1 MPRPAHLVL
10 PLLALLATGD
20 AEAQLA
26 PPAAAGHAPCVLRA
40 ELRGTVTR
48 ASADHLEDAIAAAGA
63 QGCEAVLV
71 AVDTPGGMLEPTR
84 RIVGTFLDA
93 PIPIVAYVSPTAARA
108 GSAGAFVVLAAHV
121 AAMAPGASIGAAHP
135 VMMPGGGQVDEEL
148 ARKIEND
155 VAALARGIADQ
166 RSRNVD
172 WAEDAVRES
181 ASATA
186 SEALELRVIDVIA
199 GSEPELLGALHGRV
213 VRLASGREVE
223 LHTEGAVVRVQP
235 MTIQQWGLAK
245 LGDPNVAYALLVIG
259 MLAIFFELFTPG
271 LGAPAVVGAFCLV
284 LAAIGLDL
292 LPVQIGAVLL
302 ITAGMAL
309 FVAELFAASYGL
321 FALGGLAC
329 SLAGAA
335 LLIDRSSPELFADAS
350 VRLSWGVVLPLAVLM
365 ALAAVGLG
373 VLAAR
378 RRGQGSTTGVE
389 GMLGELG
396 STLTGVDP
404 AGGTVRV
411 HGERWR
417 AVSDEPLAPETH
429 VRVIDVRG
437 LTLRVT
443 RSDEPHGGVT

>member
-1 MPRPAHLVL
+1 MRPPVL
-10 PLLALLATGD
+10 ALALLALLASGD
-20 AEAQLA
+20 AAAQRDVA
-26 PPAAAGHAPCVLRA
+26 TPTGGARCVIRA
-40 ELRGTVTR
+40 ELRGTVTS
-48 ASADHLEDAIAAAGA
+48 AAADHLEDAIEAARM
-63 QGCEAVLV
+63 QRCEALLV

-84 RIVGTFLDA
+84 RIVSTFLDA
-93 PIPIVAYVSPTAARA
+93 PVPIVAYVSPTAARA
-108 GSAGAFVVLAAHV
+108 GSAGAFVVLSAHV

-135 VMMPGGGQVDEEL
+135 VMMPGGGEVDEEV

-166 RSRNVD
+166 RSRNIE
-172 WAEDAVRES
+172 WAEAAVRES

-186 SEALELRVIDVIA
+186 SEALELRVVDVVA
-199 GSEPELLGALHGRV
+199 GSEDDLLAALDGRAVQLAEAEVVLRTRGAL
-213 VRLASGREVE
+213 VRA
-223 LHTEGAVVRVQP
+223 HP
-235 MTIQQWGLAK
+235 MTIQQWGLSK

-259 MLAIFFELFTPG
+259 MLAIFVELFTPG
-271 LGAPAVVGAFCLV
+271 LGAPAVVGTLCLV

-302 ITAGMAL
+302 VVAGMAL
-309 FVAELFAASYGL
+309 FAAELLTASYGL
-321 FALGGLAC
+321 FALAGVAC

-350 VRLSWGVVLPLAVLM
+350 VELSWGVVLPLAVLM
-365 ALAAVGLG
+365 ALAAVTLG
-373 VLAAR
+373 ILAAR
-378 RRGQGSTTGVE
+378 RQRRGSQTGVE
-389 GMLGELG
+389 GMLGEIG

-443 RSDEPHGGVT
+443 RSDEPHGGVG